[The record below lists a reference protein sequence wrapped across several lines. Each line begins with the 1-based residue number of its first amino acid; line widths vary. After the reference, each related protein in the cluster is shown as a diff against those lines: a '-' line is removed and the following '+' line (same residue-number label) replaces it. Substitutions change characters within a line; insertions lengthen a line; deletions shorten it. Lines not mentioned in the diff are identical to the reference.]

1 MDKKQVEKII
11 ENGSFPGSSKKTEMV
26 ETHISWIILTEDFAY
41 KIKRPVKLSF
51 LDFSTLDNRK
61 HFCEEELRLNSRIE
75 PEMYLDVLPVTKK
88 LEITENAQDEE
99 VVDYA
104 LRMKRMD
111 NAKEMDRLLAD
122 DKVTTD
128 DIEKLARK
136 IAHFHK
142 NTRVIK
148 NAFRTLKFHEEFAD
162 IANQIDFISE
172 KLGDEAK
179 QKVSMCIEYS
189 RNYLNKIRSFSNERV
204 ISGFQ
209 RDCHGDLNASNI
221 FLYSEPVIF
230 DCIEFSSE
238 LRQIDVLNDI
248 AFLCVDLDF
257 YGREDLSRL
266 FYQKYRKYFGLRNSE
281 EEIQLFQYYKS
292 YRANVRAKVT
302 LINIQKQNDTDNTGK
317 LDDAK
322 KYIDLMTGYMDLE
335 NLKL

>member
-1 MDKKQVEKII
+1 
-11 ENGSFPGSSKKTEMV
+11 
-26 ETHISWIILTEDFAY
+26 
-41 KIKRPVKLSF
+41 
-51 LDFSTLDNRK
+51 
-61 HFCEEELRLNSRIE
+61 
-75 PEMYLDVLPVTKK
+75 MYIDVLPVTKK
-88 LEITENAQDEE
+88 LEINENAQEAN
-99 VVDYA
+99 VIDYA
-104 LRMKRMD
+104 LKMKRMD

-122 DKVTTD
+122 DKITTD

-136 IAHFHK
+136 IARFHK
-142 NTRVIK
+142 NARVIK

-179 QKVSMCIEYS
+179 QKVSMCIENS
-189 RNYLNKIRSFSNERV
+189 RSYLNKIRNFSNERV

-221 FLYSEPVIF
+221 FLYNEPVIF

-257 YGREDLSRL
+257 YSREDLSRL
-266 FYQKYRKYFGLRNSE
+266 LYQKYGEHFELQNNDE
-281 EEIQLFQYYKS
+281 ETQLFQYYKS

-302 LINIQKQNDTDNTGK
+302 LINLQKQNDTNNSGK

-322 KYIDLMTGYMDLE
+322 KYIDLMTGYMDLK
-335 NLKL
+335 N